1 MTDMSLSQTL
11 VFGHLWQSVA
21 IAAVLAVALI
31 IGKRMR
37 GATRYG
43 LGVAAFAASLLLP
56 LAAFIPG
63 ETIVAGLLKQLNAP
77 VQLGTSA
84 PTTHLATIP
93 ISEIAAPAAAAAP
106 ATPVNYNE
114 ARLGY
119 ATSALAA
126 PAAPVT
132 TVVKGSASPTPL
144 FTMPQI
150 PMPDI
155 GLPLLIVWLGV
166 AAVLI
171 GRTIRDLVAVERL
184 VARAKPADLPKA
196 LQTRM
201 KGVRVLVS
209 QEAPGPMAAG
219 LLRPAIVLPENLAL
233 ASPGI
238 AALLEHEHAHIRRRD
253 MLAALGQRIV
263 LALLWWSPALH
274 WISRRMD
281 EEREVACDEAAVD
294 CTGDARAFAR
304 SLTTQAENQLWER
317 APRLAVGAIGPRS
330 QFSRR
335 IRRLIDIAKT
345 GGSPAKYSG
354 RLAFA
359 GLAVVVGVAAMV
371 TPRFT
376 ASAQEQDK
384 SIDLTSKDA
393 KAALNAANGKLEGA
407 APGQKDEHTFNWNDQ
422 DWNSK
427 EFADFGKEIEA
438 MMAELAPQLKAL
450 GAEFG
455 PEMKN
460 EFADL
465 SVDLSKLGVDI
476 SMMVTQD
483 VMSQM
488 PQIMDEV
495 RRSLEE
501 AGIDPEHMDG
511 MPPEAAAEV
520 RRALDEA
527 RNELRHAFGPE
538 MKAELRAALTEA
550 RDEIAAH
557 RDEIAAAVKSG
568 QFDMSEARA
577 AMDAARAEIDA
588 ARARGDFKFDG
599 ADGKF
604 KFDFGPEVMAQ
615 LREAGV
621 ALDGKGEKINFNH
634 RDSSL
639 IDAADDCDMPELNKL
654 IAAGQ
659 PEANMLIPGM
669 GTALMAAADSECLE
683 GARALI
689 NAGADVN
696 RGFPGA
702 GTPLQ
707 IAVEHGNQEFV
718 DLLLNRGA
726 NPNVAQPGMP
736 GALFQAIY
744 QGNLAIV
751 KALVGKG
758 ANINAKSPMS
768 GMRTPLDTA
777 IDEDQNEIADFLR
790 SKGARTS
797 EKQH

>member
-21 IAAVLAVALI
+21 IAAVLACALI

-77 VQLGTSA
+77 VQLGTFQ
-84 PTTHLATIP
+84 PTTHLTSIP
-93 ISEIAAPAAAAAP
+93 LSEIAAPVAPAP
-106 ATPVNYNE
+106 ATTQVNLNE
-114 ARLGY
+114 ATLGY
-119 ATSALAA
+119 ATVDLAA
-126 PAAPVT
+126 PVATGVKTSAAP
-132 TVVKGSASPTPL
+132 GPL
-144 FTMPQI
+144 FSMPQI

-166 AAVLI
+166 ALVLL
-171 GRTIRDLVAVERL
+171 GRTVSDLLAVERL
-184 VARAKPADLPKA
+184 VGRAKPADLPKV

-201 KGVRVLVS
+201 KGVRVLIS

-219 LLRPAIVLPENLAL
+219 LLRPAIVLPEALAL
-233 ASPGI
+233 GSPGI
-238 AALLEHEHAHIRRRD
+238 AALLEHERAHIIRRD

-263 LALLWWSPALH
+263 LALLWWSPALY

-294 CTGDARAFAR
+294 LTGDARAFAR

-359 GLAVVVGVAAMV
+359 GLAVAVGVAAMV

-393 KAALNAANGKLEGA
+393 KTAVNAANDKLEGA
-407 APGQKDEHTFNWNDQ
+407 APDQKDEQIFNWKDQ

-427 EFADFGKEIEA
+427 EFSDLGKEIEA
-438 MMAELAPQLKAL
+438 MMAELAPQLEAL
-450 GAEFG
+450 GDEFG
-455 PEMKN
+455 PEMQN
-460 EFADL
+460 EFANL
-465 SVDLSKLGVDI
+465 SVDLSRLGADI
-476 SMMVTQD
+476 SAMVAQD
-483 VMSQM
+483 MMSQM

-495 RRSLEE
+495 RKSLEE

-527 RNELRHAFGPE
+527 RKELRHALGPE
-538 MKAELRAALTEA
+538 MKAELHAALAQA
-550 RDEIAAH
+550 RDEIATH
-557 RDEIAAAVKSG
+557 RDEIAAAIKSG
-568 QFDMSEARA
+568 QLDMSEARA
-577 AMDAARAEIDA
+577 AMEATRAEIEA
-588 ARARGDFKFDG
+588 ARARGDFKFKG
-599 ADGKF
+599 PDGKIN
-604 KFDFGPEVMAQ
+604 FDIGPEVMDQ

-621 ALDGKGEKINFNH
+621 ALEGKGMRIKYNG

-639 IDAADDCDMPELNKL
+639 IEAADDCDMPTLNKL
-654 IAAGQ
+654 IAAGK

-669 GTALMAAADSECLE
+669 GTALMAAVDSECVE
-683 GARALI
+683 ATHALI
-689 NAGADVN
+689 NAGVDVN
-696 RGFPGA
+696 RGFPGS

-707 IAVEHGNQEFV
+707 IAVDHDNKALV
-718 DLLLNRGA
+718 DLLLDRGA
-726 NPNVAQPGMP
+726 NPNAAQPGMP
-736 GALFQAIY
+736 GALFQAID

-751 KALVGKG
+751 KSLVGKG
-758 ANINAKSPMS
+758 ANINLQSPIT
-768 GMRTPLDTA
+768 GMRTPLDAA
-777 IDEDQNEIADFLR
+777 IDEGQDDIADFLR
-790 SKGARTS
+790 SKGARDS
-797 EKQH
+797 DKLR